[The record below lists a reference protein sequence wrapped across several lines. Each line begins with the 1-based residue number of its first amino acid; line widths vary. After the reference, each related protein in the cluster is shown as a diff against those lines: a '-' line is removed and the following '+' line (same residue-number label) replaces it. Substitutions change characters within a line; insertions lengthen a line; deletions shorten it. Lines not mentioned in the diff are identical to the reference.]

1 MLGINIIAT
10 VSLNFAAG
18 FGGMFSLGHPAFM
31 AIGGY
36 TAAILTYPVAMKA
49 SRIPGY
55 PDWLLQLQMPFL
67 PALLIGGLVASLV
80 AILVGW
86 PVLRLRG
93 HYLAVATLGLTVIVQ
108 VAIVNLVDYTRGA
121 LGLSGIP
128 ASPISGGSPASS
140 CSPIYVVYRLV
151 HSRFGR
157 ALRAVRDDYMAAQMS
172 GVNVARTRLI
182 GFTIAAFFAGI
193 AGGLLGHLLRILTPG
208 QFSFNAVFIGVAMMI
223 LGGMGSIT
231 GSILGATIMTIL
243 PQFIIPFERG
253 GTVLGVELPALNGL
267 TQIVTALILI
277 GVMLVRPEGLAGA
290 KEFSWRALL
299 GLPRAGRGERLRAQ
313 VAPGPT
319 FDGKNNA
326 KRRRRRNNER
336 RTFLVATTAVVG
348 AIAAAE
354 ASPVRR
360 IRSRSARS
368 TA

>member
-1 MLGINIIAT
+1 MSRTTLATLAGLFVLALAVWTAQVQLNPFYLQILGLLGINIIAT

-31 AIGGY
+31 ALGGY

-49 SRIPGY
+49 FRIPGY
-55 PDWLLQLQMPFL
+55 PDWLLQLQVPFL
-67 PALLIGGLVASLV
+67 PALLIGGLAASLAAV
-80 AILVGW
+80 LVGW

-108 VAIVNLVDYTRGA
+108 VAIINLVDYTRGA

-128 ASPISGGSPASS
+128 GLTNLWWIAGFLVLTV
-140 CSPIYVVYRLV
+140 YVVYRLV

-157 ALRAVRDDYMAAQMS
+157 ALRAVRDDYIAAQMS
-172 GVNVARTRLI
+172 GVHVARTRLI
-182 GFTIAAFFAGI
+182 GFTVAAFFAGI
-193 AGGLLGHLLRILTPG
+193 GGGLLGHLLRILTPA

-253 GTVLGVELPALNGL
+253 GEFLGLELPALNGL

-277 GVMLVRPEGLAGA
+277 GVMLVKPEGLAGA
-290 KEFSWRALL
+290 KEFSWRAVL
-299 GLPRAGRGERLRAQ
+299 GRSRAGEGS
-313 VAPGPT
+313 G
-319 FDGKNNA
+319 
-326 KRRRRRNNER
+326 
-336 RTFLVATTAVVG
+336 
-348 AIAAAE
+348 
-354 ASPVRR
+354 SVRR
-360 IRSRSARS
+360 GAG
-368 TA
+368 TDV

>member
-1 MLGINIIAT
+1 MTRTASATLASLFVLALAVWMAQAQLNPFYLQILGLLGINIIAT

-31 AIGGY
+31 ALGGY
-36 TAAILTYPVAMKA
+36 TAAILTYPVAMKKF
-49 SRIPGY
+49 RIPGF
-55 PDWLLQLQMPFL
+55 PDWLLHLQMPFL
-67 PALLIGGLVASLV
+67 PALVIGGLAASLA

-108 VAIVNLVDYTRGA
+108 VAIINLVDFTRGA

-128 ASPISGGSPASS
+128 GLTNLWWIAGFLVFTV
-140 CSPIYVVYRLV
+140 YVVYRLV

-157 ALRAVRDDYMAAQMS
+157 ALRAVRDDYIAAQMS

-182 GFTIAAFFAGI
+182 GFTIAAFFAGV
-193 AGGLLGHLLRILTPG
+193 AGGLLGHLLRILTPA

-253 GTVLGVELPALNGL
+253 GQFLGFELPALNGL

-277 GVMLVRPEGLAGA
+277 GVMLVKPEGLAGA
-290 KEFSWRALL
+290 KEFSWRSVF
-299 GLPRAGRGERLRAQ
+299 GLPRAGEGS
-313 VAPGPT
+313 G
-319 FDGKNNA
+319 
-326 KRRRRRNNER
+326 
-336 RTFLVATTAVVG
+336 
-348 AIAAAE
+348 
-354 ASPVRR
+354 SVRR
-360 IRSRSARS
+360 GGAG
-368 TA
+368 ADV

>member
-1 MLGINIIAT
+1 MNRTTSMTLIALLLFALAVWAAEAQLNPFYLQILGLLGINIIAT

-31 AIGGY
+31 ALGGY
-36 TAAILTYPVAMKA
+36 TAAILTYPVTMKS

-67 PALLIGGLVASLV
+67 PALLIGGLVASV
-80 AILVGW
+80 AAILVGW

-128 ASPISGGSPASS
+128 RLANLWWICGFLVLT
-140 CSPIYVVYRLV
+140 IFVVYRLV

-157 ALRAVRDDYMAAQMS
+157 ALRAVRDDYVAAQMS
-172 GVNVARTRLI
+172 GVNVAHTRLI

-208 QFSFNAVFIGVAMMI
+208 QFSFNAVFLGVAMMI

-231 GSILGATIMTIL
+231 GSIVGAVIMTIL
-243 PQFIIPFERG
+243 PQFIIPLERG
-253 GTVLGVELPALNGL
+253 GSILGIEIPALNGL

-277 GVMLVRPEGLAGA
+277 GVMLVRPGGLAGA
-290 KEFSWRALL
+290 KEFSWRTIFN
-299 GLPRAGRGERLRAQ
+299 LPR
-313 VAPGPT
+313 T
-319 FDGKNNA
+319 S
-326 KRRRRRNNER
+326 RRRSSRHG
-336 RTFLVATTAVVG
+336 G
-348 AIAAAE
+348 A
-354 ASPVRR
+354 SVDV
-360 IRSRSARS
+360 
-368 TA
+368 

>member
-1 MLGINIIAT
+1 MSQATAATLAAVGVFALAVWAAEAQLNPFYLQILGLLGINIMAT

-31 AIGGY
+31 ALGGY
-36 TAAILTYPVAMKA
+36 TAAILTYPVAMKS

-67 PALLIGGLVASLV
+67 PALLIGGLVASIA

-128 ASPISGGSPASS
+128 RLANLWWIGGFLVLT
-140 CSPIYVVYRLV
+140 IYVVYRLV
-151 HSRFGR
+151 NSRFGR
-157 ALRAVRDDYMAAQMS
+157 ALRAVRDDYVAAQMS

-182 GFTIAAFFAGI
+182 AFTISAFFAGI

-231 GSILGATIMTIL
+231 GSVIGAIVMTIL

-253 GTVLGVELPALNGL
+253 GSFFGYELPALNGL
-267 TQIVTALILI
+267 TQIVIALILI
-277 GVMLVRPEGLAGA
+277 LAMLVRPEGIAGS
-290 KEFSWRALL
+290 KEFSFR
-299 GLPRAGRGERLRAQ
+299 E
-313 VAPGPT
+313 V
-319 FDGKNNA
+319 
-326 KRRRRRNNER
+326 
-336 RTFLVATTAVVG
+336 
-348 AIAAAE
+348 IA
-354 ASPVRR
+354 
-360 IRSRSARS
+360 RSRRPMEQTSGRPAVKWK
-368 TA
+368 

>member
-1 MLGINIIAT
+1 MSQATWATLAAIAVFALAVWAAQAQLNPFYLQILGLLGINIMAT

-36 TAAILTYPVAMKA
+36 TAAILTYPVAMK
-49 SRIPGY
+49 SMRIPGH
-55 PDWLLQLQMPFL
+55 PDWLLQLQLPFL
-67 PALLIGGLVASLV
+67 PALLIGGLAASV
-80 AILVGW
+80 IAILVGW

-128 ASPISGGSPASS
+128 GLTNLWWIAGFLVLTIF
-140 CSPIYVVYRLV
+140 IVYRLV

-157 ALRAVRDDYMAAQMS
+157 ALRAVRDDYVAAQMS
-172 GVNVARTRLI
+172 GVHVARTRLI

-208 QFSFNAVFIGVAMMI
+208 QFSFSAVFLGVAMMI

-231 GSILGATIMTIL
+231 GSILGAVIMTIL
-243 PQFIIPFERG
+243 PQLIIPLERG
-253 GTVLGVELPALNGL
+253 GSILGIEVPALNGL

-277 GVMLVRPEGLAGA
+277 GVMLVKPAGLAGA
-290 KEFSWRALL
+290 KEFSWRPLF
-299 GLPRAGRGERLRAQ
+299 GLSRQSKRG
-313 VAPGPT
+313 G
-319 FDGKNNA
+319 
-326 KRRRRRNNER
+326 
-336 RTFLVATTAVVG
+336 
-348 AIAAAE
+348 
-354 ASPVRR
+354 
-360 IRSRSARS
+360 SA
-368 TA
+368 

>member
-1 MLGINIIAT
+1 MSQATWATLAAVAAFALAVWAAQAQLNPFYLQILGLLGINIMAT

-36 TAAILTYPVAMKA
+36 TAAILTYPVAMKGM
-49 SRIPGY
+49 RIPGY
-55 PDWLLQLQMPFL
+55 PDWMLQLQLPFL
-67 PALLIGGLVASLV
+67 PALLIGGVAASV
-80 AILVGW
+80 IAILVGW

-128 ASPISGGSPASS
+128 RLANLWWIAGFMVLT
-140 CSPIYVVYRLV
+140 IYVVYRLV

-157 ALRAVRDDYMAAQMS
+157 ALRAVRDDFVAAQMS
-172 GVNVARTRLI
+172 GVHVARTRLI

-208 QFSFNAVFIGVAMMI
+208 QFSFNAVFLGVAMMI

-231 GSILGATIMTIL
+231 GSILGAVIMTIL
-243 PQFIIPFERG
+243 PQFIIPLERG
-253 GTVLGVELPALNGL
+253 GSILGIEVPALNGL

-277 GVMLVRPEGLAGA
+277 GVMLVKPAGLAGA
-290 KEFSWRALL
+290 REFSWRALF
-299 GLPRAGRGERLRAQ
+299 GPSRQSKRG
-313 VAPGPT
+313 G
-319 FDGKNNA
+319 
-326 KRRRRRNNER
+326 
-336 RTFLVATTAVVG
+336 
-348 AIAAAE
+348 
-354 ASPVRR
+354 
-360 IRSRSARS
+360 SA
-368 TA
+368 

>member
-1 MLGINIIAT
+1 MTRTTSATLAALVVLALAVWIAQAQLNPFYLQILGLLGINIIAT

-18 FGGMFSLGHPAFM
+18 YGGMFSLGHPAFM

-36 TAAILTYPVAMKA
+36 VAAILTYPVDKKA
-49 SRIPGY
+49 FRIPGY

-67 PALLIGGLVASLV
+67 PALLIGGVAASLA

-108 VAIVNLVDYTRGA
+108 AAIVNLVDYTRGA

-128 ASPISGGSPASS
+128 GLTNLWWIAGFLVLTV
-140 CSPIYVVYRLV
+140 YVVYRLV

-157 ALRAVRDDYMAAQMS
+157 ALRAVRDDYIAAQMS
-172 GVNVARTRLI
+172 GVDVARTRLI

-243 PQFIIPFERG
+243 PQFIIPFENG
-253 GTVLGVELPALNGL
+253 GTVLGVELPTLNGL

-277 GVMLVRPEGLAGA
+277 GVMLVKPEGLAGA
-290 KEFSWRALL
+290 KEFSWRAVL
-299 GLPRAGRGERLRAQ
+299 GLPREGE
-313 VAPGPT
+313 GS
-319 FDGKNNA
+319 G
-326 KRRRRRNNER
+326 
-336 RTFLVATTAVVG
+336 
-348 AIAAAE
+348 
-354 ASPVRR
+354 SVRR
-360 IRSRSARS
+360 GGAG
-368 TA
+368 ADV

>member
-1 MLGINIIAT
+1 MTRTTSATLGAVILLAVAVWGALNALNPFYLQILGLLGINIIAT

-36 TAAILTYPVAMKA
+36 TAAILTYPVAMK
-49 SRIPGY
+49 SFRIPGY
-55 PDWLLQLQMPFL
+55 PDWLLQMQMPFL
-67 PALLIGGLVASLV
+67 PALLIGGLVASV
-80 AILVGW
+80 AAILVGW

-128 ASPISGGSPASS
+128 GLTNLWWIAGFAVVT
-140 CSPIYVVYRLV
+140 IYLVYRLV

-157 ALRAVRDDYMAAQMS
+157 ALRAVRDDYVAAQMS

-208 QFSFNAVFIGVAMMI
+208 QFSFPAVFLGVAMMI

-231 GSILGATIMTIL
+231 GSVIGATIMTVL

-253 GTVLGVELPALNGL
+253 GRFLGLELPALNGL

-277 GVMLVRPEGLAGA
+277 GVMLVKPEGLFGA
-290 KEFSWRALL
+290 KEFSWRAVL
-299 GLPRAGRGERLRAQ
+299 GLRREGE
-313 VAPGPT
+313 GS
-319 FDGKNNA
+319 G
-326 KRRRRRNNER
+326 
-336 RTFLVATTAVVG
+336 
-348 AIAAAE
+348 
-354 ASPVRR
+354 SVRR
-360 IRSRSARS
+360 GGAG
-368 TA
+368 

>member
-1 MLGINIIAT
+1 MSRTTLATLAGLVVLALAVWAAQAQLNPFYLQILGLLGINIIAT

-31 AIGGY
+31 ALGGY

-49 SRIPGY
+49 FRIPGY
-55 PDWLLQLQMPFL
+55 PDWLLQLQVPFL
-67 PALLIGGLVASLV
+67 PALLIGGLVASLAAV
-80 AILVGW
+80 LVGW

-93 HYLAVATLGLTVIVQ
+93 HYLAVATLGLTVIIQ
-108 VAIVNLVDYTRGA
+108 VAIINLVDYTRGA

-128 ASPISGGSPASS
+128 GLTNLWWIAGFLVLTV
-140 CSPIYVVYRLV
+140 YVVYRLV

-157 ALRAVRDDYMAAQMS
+157 ALRAVRDDYIAAQMS
-172 GVNVARTRLI
+172 GVHVARTRLI
-182 GFTIAAFFAGI
+182 GFTVAAFFAGI
-193 AGGLLGHLLRILTPG
+193 GGGLLGHLLRILTPG

-253 GTVLGVELPALNGL
+253 GEFLGLELPALNGL

-290 KEFSWRALL
+290 KEFSWRAVL
-299 GLPRAGRGERLRAQ
+299 GMPRAGEGS
-313 VAPGPT
+313 G
-319 FDGKNNA
+319 
-326 KRRRRRNNER
+326 
-336 RTFLVATTAVVG
+336 
-348 AIAAAE
+348 
-354 ASPVRR
+354 PVRR
-360 IRSRSARS
+360 GAG
-368 TA
+368 ADV

>member
-1 MLGINIIAT
+1 MSRTTSATLAALVLFALAVWAAQSQLNPFYLQILGLLGINIIAT

-31 AIGGY
+31 ALGGY

-49 SRIPGY
+49 MRIPGHA
-55 PDWLLQLQMPFL
+55 DWLLQLQMPFL
-67 PALLIGGLVASLV
+67 PALLIGGIVASLA

-108 VAIVNLVDYTRGA
+108 VAIINLVDFTRGA

-128 ASPISGGSPASS
+128 GLTNLWWIAGFLVLTV
-140 CSPIYVVYRLV
+140 YVVYRLV

-157 ALRAVRDDYMAAQMS
+157 SLRAVRDDHVAAQMS

-182 GFTIAAFFAGI
+182 GFTVAAFFAGI

-208 QFSFNAVFIGVAMMI
+208 QFSFTAVFLGVAMMI

-231 GSILGATIMTIL
+231 GSILGAAIMTIL

-253 GTVLGVELPALNGL
+253 GRLLGVEVPPLNGL
-267 TQIVTALILI
+267 TQIVIALILI
-277 GVMLVRPEGLAGA
+277 GVMLVKPAGLAGA
-290 KEFSWRALL
+290 KEFSWRAML
-299 GLPRAGRGERLRAQ
+299 GLPRAGERG
-313 VAPGPT
+313 GS
-319 FDGKNNA
+319 G
-326 KRRRRRNNER
+326 RR
-336 RTFLVATTAVVG
+336 G
-348 AIAAAE
+348 AGAD
-354 ASPVRR
+354 V
-360 IRSRSARS
+360 
-368 TA
+368 

>member
-1 MLGINIIAT
+1 MDRSTTATLGLLILFAFAVWAAQWQLNPFYLQILGLLGINIIAT

-49 SRIPGY
+49 TRIPGY
-55 PDWLLQLQMPFL
+55 PDWMLALQMPFL
-67 PALLIGGLVASLV
+67 PALLIGGIAASIV

-108 VAIVNLVDYTRGA
+108 VVIINLVDFTRGS

-128 ASPISGGSPASS
+128 GLANLWWIAGFVVLT
-140 CSPIYVVYRLV
+140 IYVVARLV

-157 ALRAVRDDYMAAQMS
+157 ALRAVRDDFVAAQVS
-172 GVNVARTRLI
+172 GVHVARTRLI
-182 GFTIAAFFAGI
+182 GFTVAAFFAGI

-208 QFSFNAVFIGVAMMI
+208 QFSFNAVFLGVAMMI

-231 GSILGATIMTIL
+231 GSILGAVIMTIL

-253 GTVLGVELPALNGL
+253 GSFLGIELPALNGL

-277 GVMLVRPEGLAGA
+277 AVMLVRPAGLAGA
-290 KEFSWRALL
+290 KEVSWRTVF
-299 GLPRAGRGERLRAQ
+299 GMPRTAKKGDGTVRGGAG
-313 VAPGPT
+313 T
-319 FDGKNNA
+319 DG
-326 KRRRRRNNER
+326 
-336 RTFLVATTAVVG
+336 
-348 AIAAAE
+348 
-354 ASPVRR
+354 
-360 IRSRSARS
+360 
-368 TA
+368 

>member
-1 MLGINIIAT
+1 MSRTTSMTLIALFLFALAVWAAEAQLNPFYLQILGLLGINIIAT

-31 AIGGY
+31 ALGGY
-36 TAAILTYPVAMKA
+36 TAAILTYPVAMKS

-55 PDWLLQLQMPFL
+55 PDWMLQLQMPFL
-67 PALLIGGLVASLV
+67 PALLIGGLVASLA

-128 ASPISGGSPASS
+128 RLANLWWIGGFLVLT
-140 CSPIYVVYRLV
+140 IFVVYRLV

-157 ALRAVRDDYMAAQMS
+157 ALRAVRDDYVAAQMS

-208 QFSFNAVFIGVAMMI
+208 QFSFNAVFLGVAMMI

-231 GSILGATIMTIL
+231 GSIVGAVIMTIL
-243 PQFIIPFERG
+243 PQFIIPLERG
-253 GTVLGVELPALNGL
+253 GNVLGIEIPALNGL

-277 GVMLVRPEGLAGA
+277 GVMLVRPGGLAGA
-290 KEFSWRALL
+290 KEFSWRTILN
-299 GLPRAGRGERLRAQ
+299 LPRTG
-313 VAPGPT
+313 
-319 FDGKNNA
+319 
-326 KRRRRRNNER
+326 RRRSSRHG
-336 RTFLVATTAVVG
+336 G
-348 AIAAAE
+348 A
-354 ASPVRR
+354 SVDV
-360 IRSRSARS
+360 
-368 TA
+368 